1 MDSFWIPQG
10 LINFGFV
17 FGLLGLIYLDIFKEP
32 SIDFSL
38 TAIGLITATISFLIF
53 ESLRHFAKYTFKK
66 DALGKGDSKLIAM
79 LALWLGPI
87 GTLFMVGLS
96 YIIAAAYCF
105 LGLSMNFL
113 RLRQA
118 IPFAPF
124 LSLGG
129 LVVWL
134 LGNKFIM
141 EKILHI

>member
-1 MDSFWIPQG
+1 MCIRDRYI
-10 LINFGFV
+10 
-17 FGLLGLIYLDIFKEP
+17 
-32 SIDFSL
+32 
-38 TAIGLITATISFLIF
+38 
-53 ESLRHFAKYTFKK
+53 FKK

-79 LALWLGPI
+79 LALWLGPM
-87 GTLFMVGLS
+87 GTLLMVGLS
-96 YIIAAAYCF
+96 YIFAAAYCF